1 MQENPIE
8 YEALMK
14 RYNRFLLD
22 IEKAA
27 EKAAAYSK
35 HDIRDLRGRFQPK
48 ESSVKVVT
56 QKDTAESRISK
67 GKQLKST
74 VQCGPVAS
82 SSDTEFDSDRSSK
95 QKIPQPKVSR
105 FSLHMLR
112 DDLSQE
118 DSSETADWCPQPKI
132 KILQEHLVLN
142 PCQVYVDVQ
151 SPETLEILSTNSQA
165 KKQEVIESVVVI
177 PSEAPPSLAH
187 CWALYD
193 RKGLKKKA
201 KAAASK
207 ILELIQSK
215 QEMGILA
222 SDLPVEVGKL
232 ESSCSLERHMSLLTE
247 SKLVLRVGVVAAR
260 YVSFYHINPWLVPS
274 YRITATVDPLQESS
288 DEATLE
294 RNARKSIDKEI
305 TEPAAKRAKIVEIME
320 TE

>member
-1 MQENPIE
+1 
-8 YEALMK
+8 MK
-14 RYNRFLLD
+14 DLNR
-22 IEKAA
+22 ESQRAA
-27 EKAAAYSK
+27 NWSK
-35 HDIRDLRGRFQPK
+35 YDLRDLSGRFQK
-48 ESSVKVVT
+48 
-56 QKDTAESRISK
+56 
-67 GKQLKST
+67 KQLPPTGEIIIEEGNRNNAPKFEAIYMYHN
-74 VQCGPVAS
+74 VEFLRIGLRKFEGQS
-82 SSDTEFDSDRSSK
+82 SISS
-95 QKIPQPKVSR
+95 IS
-105 FSLHMLR
+105 
-112 DDLSQE
+112 
-118 DSSETADWCPQPKI
+118 WCPQPLKPSRL
-132 KILQEHLVLN
+132 KTRSVEEPFVLR
-142 PCQVYVDVQ
+142 PCQVLLDIQ
-151 SPETLEILSTNSQA
+151 SPESTSAPSASSSPVSTVFVSPEI
-165 KKQEVIESVVVI
+165 
-177 PSEAPPSLAH
+177 PSLAH
-187 CWALYD
+187 CWSLYD
-193 RKGLKKKA
+193 RNGLKKKA

-305 TEPAAKRAKIVEIME
+305 TEPAAKRAKIIEIVE